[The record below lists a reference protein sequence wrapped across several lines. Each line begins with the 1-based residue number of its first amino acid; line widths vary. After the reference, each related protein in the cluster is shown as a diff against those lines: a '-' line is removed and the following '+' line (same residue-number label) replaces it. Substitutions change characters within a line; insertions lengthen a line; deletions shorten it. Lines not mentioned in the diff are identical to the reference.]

1 MSLRS
6 IKLNNQACDL
16 LVRSS
21 CQNDND
27 DGEGRGLHRRHQQ
40 PAKQYAKA
48 VSLLSEALRIN
59 EQDYR
64 NTDKS
69 PYDNVASLSSLH
81 YCIHFSLCGDQ
92 DDDDD
97 DNDAAPS
104 DMNMHRR
111 AIKKRRRG
119 STESLPCEFTF
130 LEEEDL
136 DGDDDNHNGVL
147 HDGNSVP
154 GAQVLDIEIP
164 SIPSTTPVSS
174 DDDNSTSTT
183 SSVYFHRRPIKVPH
197 CNQMP
202 NRASLTL
209 ILLFNLALS
218 CHLAAERRH
227 HVVDVGGD
235 DEKKNMAR
243 KQRLQYKKALQLYE
257 VAYQF
262 QRSHLQDGTSCLLLT
277 MIMVNNLA
285 LCHQALGHS
294 AQHQQCLE
302 HLLSA
307 VMFVTTTATA
317 GYEYI
322 FQDQEE
328 QADRTQ
334 LLLQDFL
341 RNVSQLVLG
350 SNCCAQAA

>member
-1 MSLRS
+1 M
-6 IKLNNQACDL
+6 
-16 LVRSS
+16 
-21 CQNDND
+21 
-27 DGEGRGLHRRHQQ
+27 E
-40 PAKQYAKA
+40 
-48 VSLLSEALRIN
+48 
-59 EQDYR
+59 
-64 NTDKS
+64 
-69 PYDNVASLSSLH
+69 
-81 YCIHFSLCGDQ
+81 
-92 DDDDD
+92 
-97 DNDAAPS
+97 
-104 DMNMHRR
+104 
-111 AIKKRRRG
+111 
-119 STESLPCEFTF
+119 
-130 LEEEDL
+130 
-136 DGDDDNHNGVL
+136 
-147 HDGNSVP
+147 VP

-183 SSVYFHRRPIKVPH
+183 SSVYFHRRPIKVPQ

-202 NRASLTL
+202 NQASLTL

-227 HVVDVGGD
+227 HHVDVDVGVD
-235 DEKKNMAR
+235 DDDKKNIHMTR

-262 QRSHLQDGTSCLLLT
+262 QRSHLQNGTSCLLLT
-277 MIMVNNLA
+277 MILVNNLA

-294 AQHQQCLE
+294 SQHQQCLE

-322 FQDQEE
+322 LQDQEE

-334 LLLQDFL
+334 LLLQHFL
-341 RNVSQLVLG
+341 RNTSQLVLG